1 MHQNAVFYSH
11 SSEKPLTKGLP
22 QLSDCCPPLLSHEQ
36 AGLVPEVP
44 LLPGDG
50 VEDGGDDEE
59 AGQAKAIDPGRD
71 GLPLVVGEDV
81 EDGAAEDA
89 GQDPELEG
97 RSKLVAHNLHFH
109 RAATVR
115 SLLFL
120 SGVFFFFFFF
130 ASGQSKSQNL

>member
-1 MHQNAVFYSH
+1 M
-11 SSEKPLTKGLP
+11 
-22 QLSDCCPPLLSHEQ
+22 
-36 AGLVPEVP
+36 
-44 LLPGDG
+44 
-50 VEDGGDDEE
+50 EDGGDDEE

-97 RSKLVAHNLHFH
+97 RNKPVSHNLHFH

-120 SGVFFFFFFF
+120 SGVFFFFF
-130 ASGQSKSQNL
+130 ASGQSNIQNL

>member
-1 MHQNAVFYSH
+1 M
-11 SSEKPLTKGLP
+11 
-22 QLSDCCPPLLSHEQ
+22 
-36 AGLVPEVP
+36 P

-97 RSKLVAHNLHFH
+97 RSKPVAHNLHFH

-120 SGVFFFFFFF
+120 SGVFFFFF
-130 ASGQSKSQNL
+130 ASGQSNIQNL